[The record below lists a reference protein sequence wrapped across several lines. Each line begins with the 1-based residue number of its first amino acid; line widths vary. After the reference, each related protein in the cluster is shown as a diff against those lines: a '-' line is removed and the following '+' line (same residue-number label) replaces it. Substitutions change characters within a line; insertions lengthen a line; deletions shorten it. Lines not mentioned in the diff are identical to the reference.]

1 MAGVALAASA
11 HALET
16 ALGQPRERD
25 GFVWVDVRLDEV
37 LAPRVRESL
46 ARGMPATLTLH
57 SELWRRRNGW
67 FDRLEEGYD
76 SSIRIRYDVW
86 DQTYRIDRLGRPTQS
101 LQGLDSVEAALRG
114 PFTVRAGRVGSLRP
128 QARYY
133 VVVSS
138 TLKPLSV
145 EDVAEVEGW
154 LSGEVEDKRRAGAGV
169 VTQLP
174 RAMFDAVRNFSGF
187 GDQRS
192 RVASDDFELAD
203 LFDGR

>member
-1 MAGVALAASA
+1 MLATSA
-11 HALET
+11 RALET
-16 ALGQPRERD
+16 TLGPPRERD
-25 GFVWVDVRLDEV
+25 GFVWIDVRLADV

-86 DQTYRIDRLGRPTQS
+86 DRTYRIDRLGRPTES
-101 LQGLDSVEAALRG
+101 LLGLDSVEAALAG
-114 PFTVRAGRVGSLRP
+114 PFTVRAGRVGTLRP
-128 QARYY
+128 QSRYY
-133 VVVSS
+133 VVVST

-187 GDQRS
+187 GDERS
-192 RVASDDFELAD
+192 RGASEDFTLAD
-203 LFDGR
+203 LFERR